1 MRLALYILAFYTVV
15 LSCIPCQDEV
25 LRVSYEQ
32 TTTTLNTNADH
43 QDQGIVD
50 LCSPFCICACCAGI
64 TLQDPVM
71 SLPEVASTAF
81 FSDPDFTYAARS
93 DGGEM
98 KSIWQPPR
106 I

>member
-1 MRLALYILAFYTVV
+1 MRLALYILAFYTVI

-25 LRVSYEQ
+25 LRVSYPA
-32 TTTTLNTNADH
+32 TKATINANADH

-81 FSDPDFTYAARS
+81 FSDKAFTYTARI
-93 DGGEM
+93 DGGGLA
-98 KSIWQPPR
+98 SIWQPPR